1 MKLLNVLNLLK
12 ITVKMRELDD
22 LSIIVGVGL
31 AVLFIIYIIYG
42 IIKKLENK

>member
-1 MKLLNVLNLLK
+1 MKLLYVLNLLK

-42 IIKKLENK
+42 IFKENK

>member
-42 IIKKLENK
+42 IFKELENK

>member
-31 AVLFIIYIIYG
+31 AVLFIIYIIYE